1 MLWCILFAILVWPS
15 CCQAGIL
22 YPRPSESRE
31 TISLDGI
38 WKFAISNKTDQQKGF
53 QEMWFQMPL
62 QHVSR
67 APAWTNLVR
76 LIYKPPHCI
85 LRIAQ
90 GCRSYRHASTFQL

>member
-1 MLWCILFAILVWPS
+1 MLWCILFTVLVWP

-31 TISLDGI
+31 TIILDGI
-38 WKFAISNKTDQQKGF
+38 WKFAISDKTDQQKGF
-53 QEMWFQMPL
+53 QEMWYQMPL

-67 APAWTNLVR
+67 YPAWTNLVR
-76 LIYKPPHCI
+76 LFYKAAYYI

-90 GCRSYRHASTFQL
+90 GCASYRHASTLQL